1 MQNVYAFQATFAPR
15 SGHARADREAC
26 FVALTGAARAWAG
39 ETKLESPEGGGGPT
53 LVDRTLDPERRV
65 FTLTA
70 AYPLDPDEPWRYVC
84 EVGLALTPVGL
95 QGHVLLRVVRARDDG
110 STVRYEPF
118 RPGVVDRLL
127 GLTHAHA
134 SGGEPI
140 PQVAVRYDVSAVPR
154 LVDDLLLNP
163 ARQLPLVV
171 LAPAESGRP
180 LVEATLVMEELRGLA
195 HVAELANRQA
205 TFALTDRVGKFWSCF
220 NGAARIYWPKLALDD
235 SYRQHPI
242 FFPSDYPPGADT
254 DERLPLDIHR
264 KLIAVALRRTVEA
277 PLVTQLRAL
286 ADRQAQGQA
295 EARLAELARGVAEGR
310 EFMAALEQ
318 AWSENR
324 TLADELQLLRAEF
337 VELQESRAAFEEQW
351 ATVSAD
357 IARAQ
362 AAAQAERRAA
372 ERYRLKYLAGMRRVR
387 EAVALAQEE
396 FAETLLFLPS
406 AVKSADDSPY
416 LDPARAFALFA
427 ALDGVARAV
436 KARGGLG
443 EDLHAV
449 LLRAGFEYK
458 PHISMT
464 SEGKHGD
471 EYHFVHNGERK
482 LFESHVTLGGSHNPQ
497 ECLSVHWRR
506 DATERFVIAWCGK
519 HRTNTRS

>member
-1 MQNVYAFQATFAPR
+1 MQNVYAFQATFAPHG
-15 SGHARADREAC
+15 GHSRADRAAC
-26 FVALTGAARAWAG
+26 FDALTFATRAWA
-39 ETKLESPEGGGGPT
+39 TQMKLESPDGGGRPT
-53 LVDRTLDPERRV
+53 VSDGVLDAERRV
-65 FTLTA
+65 LTLRA
-70 AYPLDPDEPWRYVC
+70 AYPLDPNEPWRYVC
-84 EVGLALTPVGL
+84 EVGLAVTPVGL
-95 QGHVLLRVVRARDDG
+95 QGHVILRVVRARDDG

-127 GLTHAHA
+127 GLAHA
-134 SGGEPI
+134 SALGGEPI
-140 PQVAVRYDVSAVPR
+140 PPAAVRYDVTAVPR
-154 LVDDLLLNP
+154 LVDELLLNP
-163 ARQLPLVV
+163 TRQLPLVV

-180 LVEATLVMEELRGLA
+180 LVDAGVVMEELLGLA
-195 HVAELANRQA
+195 HVAELASRDA
-205 TFALTDRVGKFWSCF
+205 TFALTKRVGKFWSCF
-220 NGAARIYWPKLALDD
+220 NGAARIYWPKLTLDD

-242 FFPSDYPPGADT
+242 FFPGDYPPGDDT
-254 DERLPLDIHR
+254 DDRLPLDIHR
-264 KLIAVALRRTVEA
+264 KLIAAALRRTVEA

-286 ADRQAQGQA
+286 ADRQAQGQT

-324 TLADELQLLRAEF
+324 ALADEAQLLRAELA
-337 VELQESRAAFEEQW
+337 ELQDSHAAMEEQW

-357 IARAQ
+357 IAQAQ

-372 ERYRLKYLAGMRRVR
+372 ERYRLKYLAGMKRVR
-387 EAVALAQEE
+387 EAVSLAQEE
-396 FAETLLFLPS
+396 FAETLVFLPS

-416 LDPARAFALFA
+416 LDPARVFALFA

-471 EYHFVHNGERK
+471 EYHFGYQGERK

-506 DATERFVIAWCGK
+506 EGPERFVIAWCGK

>member
-1 MQNVYAFQATFAPR
+1 MQNVYAFQASFTPR
-15 SGHARADREAC
+15 GGQSRADRDAC
-26 FVALTGAARAWAG
+26 FAALIGATTAWAS
-39 ETKLESPEGGGGPT
+39 EFKLQSPEGGGSPA
-53 LVDRTLDPERRV
+53 VADRTLDPERRL

-70 AYPLDPDEPWRYVC
+70 AYPLDPGEPWRYLC
-84 EVGLALTPVGL
+84 EVGLALTPVGI
-95 QGHVLLRVVRARDDG
+95 QGHVIVRVVRARDDG

-127 GLTHAHA
+127 ALAHTSA
-134 SGGEPI
+134 FGGEPI
-140 PQVAVRYDVSAVPR
+140 PRDAVRYDVTAVPR
-154 LVDDLLLNP
+154 LLDELLLNP

-180 LVEATLVMEELRGLA
+180 LVDAAVVMEELRGLA
-195 HVAELANRQA
+195 HVAELSSRQA

-220 NGAARIYWPKLALDD
+220 NGAARIYWPKLTLDE
-235 SYRQHPI
+235 SFKSHPL
-242 FFPSDYPPGADT
+242 FFPGDYPPGPDT

-286 ADRQAQGQA
+286 ADRQAQGQT

-324 TLADELQLLRAEF
+324 ALADELQLARLELAELG
-337 VELQESRAAFEEQW
+337 ERHAAMEGQW

-357 IARAQ
+357 IAQAQ
-362 AAAQAERRAA
+362 AAALAERRAA

-396 FAETLLFLPS
+396 FAETLVFLPS

-416 LDPARAFALFA
+416 LDPARVFTLFS

-471 EYHFVHNGERK
+471 EYHFVYNGERK

-506 DATERFVIAWCGK
+506 DGADRFVIAWCGK